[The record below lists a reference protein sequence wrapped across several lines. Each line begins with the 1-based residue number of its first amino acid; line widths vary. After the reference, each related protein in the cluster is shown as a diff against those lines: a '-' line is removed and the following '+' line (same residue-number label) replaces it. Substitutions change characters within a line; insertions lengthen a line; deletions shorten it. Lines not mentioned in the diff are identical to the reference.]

1 MRTGCKTTKPKKKI
15 LVVDD
20 NPLNIEIVR
29 EVLEEDYNLKTVTT
43 GQEALEIATDFQPDI
58 VLLDIMMPDMD
69 GYEVCRRLRANSTF
83 RDTTVV
89 MVSAKGMLEEKVAG
103 YEVGAD
109 DYITK
114 PFREDGLR
122 ESVEFWLR
130 IGVSVDNNSWT
141 LQ

>member
-1 MRTGCKTTKPKKKI
+1 
-15 LVVDD
+15 
-20 NPLNIEIVR
+20 
-29 EVLEEDYNLKTVTT
+29 
-43 GQEALEIATDFQPDI
+43 
-58 VLLDIMMPDMD
+58 
-69 GYEVCRRLRANSTF
+69 
-83 RDTTVV
+83 
-89 MVSAKGMLEEKVAG
+89 MLEEKVAG

-130 IGVSVDNNSWT
+130 IGVSVDNNSWA

>member
-1 MRTGCKTTKPKKKI
+1 MRTGRKTMQPKKKI

-20 NPLNIEIVR
+20 NLFNIEIVR
-29 EVLEEDYNLKTVTT
+29 EVLEEDYDLETATT
-43 GQEALEIATDFQPDI
+43 GREALEIATDFQPDI
-58 VLLDIMMPDMD
+58 VLLDIMMPGMN

-114 PFREDGLR
+114 PFKEDGLR

-130 IGVSVDNNSWT
+130 TSVIVDNNS
-141 LQ
+141 